1 MTKKYIFSTPY
12 LPYQEACLELLD
24 AMADKGYKLVKVG
37 LFFVFEKVNYY
48 PKHKIDITPRND
60 EYNQLVTDLGYEYI
74 GNCGK
79 MNFYVSDFPNVEDL
93 MSDPEVLKQQR
104 LKKYQPK
111 HLFNALI
118 TLIIWVPYVLKYE
131 LSNIS
136 FSLVDYY
143 LNPEQYFS
151 NLLTLFIFLI
161 ILLLGVISSIKR
173 DAVLKDTYHF
183 HKLKGF
189 DYFLAGFVFTYLIF
203 AIVTRIIFKNISLFH
218 CLVPAGFILFYY
230 FDQYV
235 YAKEI
240 SKIDQIYTGK
250 ALFVTYIL
258 LVGLFFLGTYFLPN
272 PYTDYVLNPFDFEQK
287 LDSLAYKETHY
298 TKLTTG
304 QLTNQSPFLDINDS
318 DYIYLECKEKKVYD
332 ACLEEM
338 TKGMDKTSSLVYT
351 NNESIII
358 TDELFIYKAPYDEQI
373 NILETTTS
381 IKNYY
386 HKPQD

>member
-1 MTKKYIFSTPY
+1 MI
-12 LPYQEACLELLD
+12 
-24 AMADKGYKLVKVG
+24 
-37 LFFVFEKVNYY
+37 
-48 PKHKIDITPRND
+48 
-60 EYNQLVTDLGYEYI
+60 
-74 GNCGK
+74 
-79 MNFYVSDFPNVEDL
+79 
-93 MSDPEVLKQQR
+93 
-104 LKKYQPK
+104 
-111 HLFNALI
+111 
-118 TLIIWVPYVLKYE
+118 
-131 LSNIS
+131 
-136 FSLVDYY
+136 
-143 LNPEQYFS
+143 
-151 NLLTLFIFLI
+151 
-161 ILLLGVISSIKR
+161 
-173 DAVLKDTYHF
+173 
-183 HKLKGF
+183 
-189 DYFLAGFVFTYLIF
+189 
-203 AIVTRIIFKNISLFH
+203 
-218 CLVPAGFILFYY
+218 
-230 FDQYV
+230 
-235 YAKEI
+235 
-240 SKIDQIYTGK
+240 
-250 ALFVTYIL
+250 YIL